1 MGTIISD
8 TIKSE
13 GPYLSPFKFELGVQE
28 IVLALGTVDAS
39 ILAQTTAQVAAIE
52 TASAAIIATVSA
64 TSVATDAILTAI
76 LAKLNTDPKVNVTNP
91 IKVGQTYTWT
101 SDIYVSYGDRQGSV
115 IFTIPDLKPGTSIVV
130 PSGNKTYIMN
140 LVSLAQYTVTIEDDS
155 DFSIPVG
162 GVAKIKYRTSTTGPV
177 YTIYIR

>member
-1 MGTIISD
+1 MGTVISD
-8 TIKSE
+8 RIKSE
-13 GPYLSPFKFELGVQE
+13 GPYLGPFEYGAGVQE

-52 TASAAIIATVSA
+52 TASAAIIATVTA
-64 TSVATDAILTAI
+64 TSVATDAILTSI
-76 LAKLNTDPKVNVTNP
+76 LAKLNTDLKVNVANP
-91 IKVGQTYTWT
+91 IRVGQTYTWT

-115 IFTIPDLKPGTSIVV
+115 IFTIPDLKPGTDIVV
-130 PSGNKTYIMN
+130 PSGNKAYIMN

-155 DFSIPVG
+155 DISIPVG
-162 GVAKIKYRTSTTGPV
+162 GVAKINYGSSPTAPV

>member
-1 MGTIISD
+1 MGTVISD

-13 GPYLSPFKFELGVQE
+13 GPYLGPFEFGAGVQE

-52 TASAAIIATVSA
+52 TASAATIAAITA

-76 LAKLNTDPKVNVTNP
+76 LARLDTNLKVNVANP

-115 IFTIPDLKPGTSIVV
+115 IFTIPNLKPGTSIVV
-130 PSGNKTYIMN
+130 PSGNKTYIMD

-155 DFSIPVG
+155 DICIPVG
-162 GVAKIKYRTSTTGPV
+162 GVAKINYRTSTTGPV
-177 YTIYIR
+177 HTIFIR

>member
-1 MGTIISD
+1 MGTVISD
-8 TIKSE
+8 TIRSE
-13 GPYLSPFKFELGVQE
+13 GPYLGPFKFELGVQE
-28 IVLALGTVDAS
+28 IVLALGTVDAA

-52 TASAAIIATVSA
+52 TASAATIATVTA

-76 LAKLNTDPKVNVTNP
+76 LAKLNTDTKVNVANP

-101 SDIYVSYGDRQGSV
+101 SESYISYGDRQGSV
-115 IFTIPDLKPGTSIVV
+115 IFTIPPLKPGTSIVV
-130 PSGNKTYIMN
+130 PSGNKTYIMD

-155 DFSIPVG
+155 DISIPVG
-162 GVAKIKYRTSTTGPV
+162 GVAKINYRTSPTGSV

>member
-1 MGTIISD
+1 MATVISD

-13 GPYLSPFKFELGVQE
+13 GPYLGPIEFGAGVQE
-28 IVLALGTVDAS
+28 IVIALGTVDAS

-52 TASAAIIATVSA
+52 TASAAIIATVTA
-64 TSVATDAILTAI
+64 TSVATDAILTSI
-76 LAKLNTDPKVNVTNP
+76 LAKLSTDLKVNVANP
-91 IKVGQTYTWT
+91 INVGQTYTWT
-101 SDIYVSYGDRQGSV
+101 SDIYISYGDRQGSV

-155 DFSIPVG
+155 DISIPVG
-162 GVAKIKYRTSTTGPV
+162 GVAKIKYRTSSTGPV

>member
-1 MGTIISD
+1 MGTVISD
-8 TIKSE
+8 TIRSE
-13 GPYLSPFKFELGVQE
+13 GPYLGPFKFELGVQE
-28 IVLALGTVDAS
+28 LVLALGTVDAS

-52 TASAAIIATVSA
+52 TASAATIATVSA

-76 LAKLNTDPKVNVTNP
+76 LAKLSTDTKVNVANP

-101 SDIYVSYGDRQGSV
+101 SDIYITYGDRQGSV
-115 IFTIPDLKPGTSIVV
+115 IFTIPPLKPGTSIVV
-130 PSGNKTYIMN
+130 PSGNKTYIMD

-155 DFSIPVG
+155 DISIPVG
-162 GVAKIKYRTSTTGPV
+162 GVAKIKYRTSSTGPV